1 MKYFIDTEFHEGFHK
16 PLFGMNRHFIDLIS
30 IGIVDENG
38 RGFYAISNEFDIKA
52 AWNSYQIEG
61 TDILDLPGVNRS
73 YKKVYWLRENVLRS
87 IFEELKFDEYM
98 ALTDKGVIEFT
109 DIIREYARRD
119 EQLQFFKKEFLY
131 RMPVEDWVF
140 NYKNFKQSI
149 NKFGKSNE
157 QIAEEIEQFCKP
169 NKTKAISYGVDAIIG
184 NIDPNIE
191 FYGYYCDYDWVVFCA
206 LFGKMIDLPEGFPMY
221 CKDLKQMLDE
231 KIIHPSF
238 ESKNTVVINAPIDE
252 RLKYIKLS
260 PNYPKQTDEHNALA
274 DAKWNRKLYDFINI
288 V

>member
-16 PLFGMNRHFIDLIS
+16 PLLFGMNRHFIDLIS

-73 YKKVYWLRENVLRS
+73 YKKVYWLRENVLRP
-87 IFEELKFDEYM
+87 IFEELVEKWAQEEYK
-98 ALTDKGVIEFT
+98 AS
-109 DIIREYARRD
+109 
-119 EQLQFFKKEFLY
+119 QLRTTTGYDFP
-131 RMPVEDWVF
+131 MPF
-140 NYKNFKQSI
+140 NLKNFKKVI
-149 NKFGKSNE
+149 NKYGKPNK
-157 QIAEEIEQFCKP
+157 QISEEIEQFCKP

-191 FYGYYCDYDWVVFCA
+191 FYGYYCDYDWVAFCA
-206 LFGKMIDLPEGFPMY
+206 LFGKMIDLPEGLPMY

-288 V
+288 I